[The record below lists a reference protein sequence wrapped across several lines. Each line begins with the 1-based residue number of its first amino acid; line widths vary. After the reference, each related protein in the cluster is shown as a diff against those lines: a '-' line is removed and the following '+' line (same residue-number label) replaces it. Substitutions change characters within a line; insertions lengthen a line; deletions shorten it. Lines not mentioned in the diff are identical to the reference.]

1 MIALKPSKLA
11 PANLLPLSSVGS
23 EFCSKFP
30 YLFNWIYTPRDKRD
44 WHTETRYPLTGRT
57 LWEKHQDNRQIV
69 GVRFGDE
76 TNYCMIDIDRKSP
89 NHPLNSTANFDKIL
103 QACDSIGLHEY
114 ILIRSSASSGLH
126 IYFPLPSAIATFS
139 LACGLRYALEAHR
152 LEIASGILE
161 TFPNTKS
168 YNSEYNAHRL
178 PLQDGSYIVR
188 FNAKEL
194 TNLAT
199 LTNSV
204 ERFNDTWKS
213 NSQWQDF
220 ELLSK
225 SCVTARQLHK
235 PKSYTNNKRLN
246 DWKSELETII
256 SDGWTG
262 EGQTNSLLFKLCEY
276 ARVFLGYTDI
286 TKIVN
291 YVTEKA
297 TQMNGFNQFC
307 GHKTD
312 LLKRVRD
319 WSKWVFDHRFP
330 MQDKKVGEEVT
341 TGIRVKNRQEKL
353 QRIKDAA
360 NSLSDRYGD
369 SLTIRERAKHIA
381 NSANV
386 SVQTLY
392 ENLALWHP
400 EHKVTVTANYLETEQ
415 YFTPVS
421 QEPETVQS
429 QSPSIVTEK
438 PYEVFES
445 ASNPVNPL
453 KFETTPFQPSA
464 EGFASSI
471 ETIQQPLKNQDFFK
485 NIKIKLLEA
494 KIASRRLGRITVE
507 VLQEIEAIQR
517 EIDTLKNNC
526 VT

>member
-1 MIALKPSKLA
+1 MIASKPSKLS
-11 PANLLPLSSVGS
+11 PHQLLPLYSVAA
-23 EFCSKFP
+23 EFSSKFP

-44 WHTETRYPLTGRT
+44 WKTEVRYPLTART
-57 LWEKHQDNRQIV
+57 LWEKHQDNRQII

-76 TNYCMIDIDRKSP
+76 AQYCMIDIDRKSP
-89 NHPLNSTANFDKIL
+89 NHPLNSTANFDKVL
-103 QACDSIGLHEY
+103 QACSSIGLHEY
-114 ILIRSSASSGLH
+114 ILVRSSASGGLH

-152 LEIASGILE
+152 LEIASGVLE
-161 TFPNTKS
+161 TFPNTKT

-188 FNAKEL
+188 YGQSEL
-194 TNLAT
+194 TNLAP

-220 ELLSK
+220 ELLSQ

-235 PKSYTNNKRLN
+235 PKGYTNNKRLN

-256 SDGWTG
+256 ADGWTG
-262 EGQTNSLLFKLCEY
+262 DGQTNSLLFKVCEY

-291 YVTEKA
+291 YVTEKV
-297 TQMNGFNQFC
+297 TQLNGFNEFC
-307 GHKTD
+307 GHKND

-319 WSKWVFDHRFP
+319 WAKWVFEHRFP
-330 MQDKKVGEEVT
+330 MQDKKAGEEVA
-341 TGIRVKNRQEKL
+341 TGIRIKNRQEKL

-369 SLTIRERAKHIA
+369 TLTIRAMAQHIA
-381 NSANV
+381 KAANV

-400 EHKVTVTANYLETEQ
+400 EHKLTVTANYLETEQ
-415 YFTPVS
+415 HFAPVS
-421 QEPETVQS
+421 QQPETVETQA
-429 QSPSIVTEK
+429 PSTVTEK
-438 PYEVFES
+438 HYEVLGHAANPANSSKFVTPPLQRTAAPDVTAAAPISEVNRKLMINTHITLIES
-445 ASNPVNPL
+445 RIRNLQSGRVTATSLQQIEQCKLEINEL
-453 KFETTPFQPSA
+453 KQ
-464 EGFASSI
+464 
-471 ETIQQPLKNQDFFK
+471 
-485 NIKIKLLEA
+485 
-494 KIASRRLGRITVE
+494 RL
-507 VLQEIEAIQR
+507 
-517 EIDTLKNNC
+517 
-526 VT
+526 